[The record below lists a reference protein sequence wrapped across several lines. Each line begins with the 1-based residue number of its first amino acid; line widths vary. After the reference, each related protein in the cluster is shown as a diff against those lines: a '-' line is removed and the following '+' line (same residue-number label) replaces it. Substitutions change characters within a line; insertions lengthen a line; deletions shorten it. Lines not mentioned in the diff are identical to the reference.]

1 MILQPDIARFP
12 WGETIRSEL
21 HVGQVLIDGIEVLLV
36 EEATTRGERHRHL
49 ASRSATRALRSLVK
63 HGDRW
68 EIPANIWE
76 KPIGKGEKN
85 VGKSRFL
92 EGFFFRWENHR
103 FVVDFTAQK
112 WMRVEAI
119 HHTA

>member
-49 ASRSATRALRSLVK
+49 ASRSFASLRLVLWLNMAIAGK
-63 HGDRW
+63 SRRTYGK
-68 EIPANIWE
+68 
-76 KPIGKGEKN
+76 KPIGKGEKMWGN
-85 VGKSRFL
+85 PDFWKVFFLAGKIIDL
-92 EGFFFRWENHR
+92 WWIFRAKNG
-103 FVVDFTAQK
+103 
-112 WMRVEAI
+112 
-119 HHTA
+119 